1 MLRRNLL
8 ALGYVSFLSL
18 SGASAWSQSSEPAT
32 EPPFASV
39 DATAISAAEFDRN
52 ARESFKRKFY
62 HGTPPEAELNRMLK
76 SVGQTLIDNALIDA
90 EAKSRR
96 IAADADAVAKGL
108 AQLDH
113 RNSNNPQWNTLR
125 AELLPEL
132 TAQLEQKSRRDLL
145 EKTIRTVSPSPEEVL
160 EFYRSNLKLFTEP
173 TQNKISLIMIGVNPS
188 SSSDDWEQAF
198 FKAKGISSRLRNG
211 ENFAQLA
218 KEFSTD
224 RSAADGGDLSYVH
237 QGMLG
242 EQTEIEVEKLQPGM
256 IAEPFR
262 TLEGIAIIRLDARS
276 PERLQPFEAV
286 ATRARDLLS
295 KQQGENRWSKLLVEL
310 RAKAKIV
317 IGPAF
322 EKIMSTPDPEPTVA
336 PR

>member
-8 ALGYVSFLSL
+8 ALGYASLLSL
-18 SGASAWSQSSEPAT
+18 SGANAWSQSNEAVAESR
-32 EPPFASV
+32 FASV
-39 DATAISAAEFDRN
+39 DTTAISVAEFDRN
-52 ARESFKRKFY
+52 AREAFKRKFY
-62 HGTPPEAELNRMLK
+62 HGTPPEAELNSMLK
-76 SVGQTLIDNALIDA
+76 SVGQTLIDNVLIDNETKA
-90 EAKSRR
+90 RGIS
-96 IAADADAVAKGL
+96 ADTDDVVKGL
-108 AQLDH
+108 AQLDR
-113 RNSNNPQWNTLR
+113 RNSNNPQWKTLR
-125 AELLPEL
+125 PELLPEL

-145 EKTIRTVSPSPEEVL
+145 EKKIRTVSPSQEEVL

-188 SSSDDWEQAF
+188 SSPDVWEQAF
-198 FKAKGISSRLRNG
+198 SKANGISNRLKNG
-211 ENFAQLA
+211 EDFAKLA

-224 RSAADGGDLSYVH
+224 RSAADGGDLNYLH

-242 EQTEIEVEKLQPGM
+242 EQAEAEVEKLQPGM

-262 TLEGIAIIRLDARS
+262 TLEGIAIVRLDART

-286 ATRARDLLS
+286 AARARELLV
-295 KQQGENRWSKLLVEL
+295 KQQADTRWSNFLVEL

-322 EKIMSTPDPEPTVA
+322 EKIMSTPDPEPASA

>member
-1 MLRRNLL
+1 MLHRKIL
-8 ALGYVSFLSL
+8 ALGYATILSL
-18 SGASAWSQSSEPAT
+18 SCANAWSQNNEAIA

-39 DATAISAAEFDRN
+39 NATAISTAEFDRS
-52 ARESFKRKFY
+52 AREAFKRKFY
-62 HGTPPEAELNRMLK
+62 HGTPPEAELNNMLK
-76 SVGQTLIDNALIDA
+76 SVGQTLIDNVLIDND
-90 EAKSRR
+90 AKARG
-96 IAADADAVAKGL
+96 IAADADVVAKGL
-108 AQLDH
+108 AQLDR

-125 AELLPEL
+125 PELLPEL

-145 EKTIRTVSPSPEEVL
+145 EKAIRTVSPSQEEVL

-188 SSSDDWEQAF
+188 SSPDVWEQALS
-198 FKAKGISSRLRNG
+198 KAKGISNRLRNG

-224 RSAADGGDLSYVH
+224 RSAADGGDLNYLH

-242 EQTEIEVEKLQPGM
+242 EQTEVEVEKLQPGM

-262 TLEGIAIIRLDARS
+262 TLEGIAIVRLDART

-295 KQQGENRWSKLLVEL
+295 KQQGESRWSNFLVEL

-322 EKIMSTPDPEPTVA
+322 EKIMSTPDPEPASA